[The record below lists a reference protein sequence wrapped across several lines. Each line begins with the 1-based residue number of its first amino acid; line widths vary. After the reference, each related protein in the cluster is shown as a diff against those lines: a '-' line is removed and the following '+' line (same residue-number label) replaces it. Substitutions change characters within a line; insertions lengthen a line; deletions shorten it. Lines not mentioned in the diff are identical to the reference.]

1 MKSMKSAAA
10 KRASKVF
17 NNIKTLFIRSPKA
30 GSKRGVPE
38 RDSSDSSSDDD
49 SRDHKR
55 RKLVAEFVASSSSSS
70 SSSTSSSSSSSSS
83 FYTNPNYLSVTD
95 YLQQIPSVVESIQE
109 LKSKPP
115 VHLNKSDPRR
125 IINVLQGEVAHAT
138 AEQADIL
145 VSDKATTCHILTLR
159 STPIDGAAAG
169 EGEGK
174 GNSVSRS
181 ATLASIA
188 HIDQPAYISCIQG
201 MVDVHKRYHGVGT
214 EIRLEVHL
222 VGGFNDKKGS
232 SQRLTEHLLHV
243 LALIDRQ
250 ERQHIDMI
258 VKTCFV
264 SDLNDDGS
272 RAPVGR
278 GLAICIES
286 GDTFLASVDDAVAGP
301 AAILRHCRLWSA
313 PFGQPPRLCSTHTPF
328 SNQIVVDPFDF
339 EWNEDFLYLSTLTD
353 QELLDETSTSPEVEE
368 DGYCDQVRASL
379 TFMKDN
385 NVQDIFG
392 PVNGRK
398 VLLFKR
404 LSRGGQPNEWKM
416 MSS

>member
-1 MKSMKSAAA
+1 MSKIKSMKSAAA

-17 NNIKTLFIRSPKA
+17 NNIKTLFIRSSTPKA

-38 RDSSDSSSDDD
+38 RDISSSDDD

-55 RKLVAEFVASSSSSS
+55 RKLVAEFVASSSYSSS
-70 SSSTSSSSSSSSS
+70 SSSPSSSSDSDS
-83 FYTNPNYLSVTD
+83 NPNFLSVTD

-115 VHLNKSDPRR
+115 LHLKKSDSRR

-145 VSDKATTCHILTLR
+145 VSDKATTCHILALR
-159 STPIDGAAAG
+159 STPIDCGG
-169 EGEGK
+169 GGGEGK
-174 GNSVSRS
+174 GNSKS
-181 ATLASIA
+181 ATKLASVA

-201 MVDVHKRYHGVGT
+201 MVDLHKRYHGIGT
-214 EIRLEVHL
+214 KIKLEVHL

-243 LALIDRQ
+243 LALVDRQ
-250 ERQHIDMI
+250 EKQHIDMI

-278 GLAICIES
+278 GLAICIKS
-286 GDTFLASVDDAVAGP
+286 GDTFLASVDEAVAGP
-301 AAILRHCRLWSA
+301 AAVLRNCRLWSA
-313 PFGQPPRLCSTHTPF
+313 PFGQPPRLCSIHTPF
-328 SNQIVVDPFDF
+328 SNQFVVYPFDF
-339 EWNEDFLYLSTLTD
+339 EWNEDFLYLCSLTD
-353 QELLDETSTSPEVEE
+353 QELLKETSTSPDVEE
-368 DGYCDQVRASL
+368 VGYCDQVRASL

-392 PVNGRK
+392 PVDGRK
-398 VLLFKR
+398 VLLYKR
-404 LSRGGQPNEWKM
+404 SSREGQPNEWKM
-416 MSS
+416 LSS